1 MFLREAA
8 GAEVDAGVA
17 AVAAAGGTEGDCA
30 TASGTREALRARD
43 WGLCMVLLAAET
55 AEPPRL
61 GSLRAAI
68 VFFGREGGGKRGMR
82 LAGVEVPRGMQ
93 RKKNCAPSL
102 TRPRHLCHCDPD
114 VSSPLGA
121 APPPPQQEE
130 ERPTGALLL
139 LSSSLARALAS
150 FRRVSSREFELR
162 LRLPPRA
169 ARAPSRAERERRAQR
184 ARSLRPNEGLNCSLA
199 SLKRITVLP
208 ACRAPAFP
216 KLYSPQESWISSIV
230 ARSLLIESEPFDG
243 PQRPHKRDENRTKN
257 KTAR

>member
-102 TRPRHLCHCDPD
+102 TRPRHLCHCDTE
-114 VSSPLGA
+114 VSSPLR
-121 APPPPQQEE
+121 PPPPQQEE

-139 LSSSLARALAS
+139 LSSSLSRALAS

-162 LRLPPRA
+162 LSCPREQHAPRVEPRGRGELKGPALFGRTRDSIARSPLSNALPCSLPAELPPFRNYL
-169 ARAPSRAERERRAQR
+169 RRKSLGSAQ
-184 ARSLRPNEGLNCSLA
+184 SSP
-199 SLKRITVLP
+199 VL
-208 ACRAPAFP
+208 F
-216 KLYSPQESWISSIV
+216 
-230 ARSLLIESEPFDG
+230 
-243 PQRPHKRDENRTKN
+243 
-257 KTAR
+257 